1 MQLPFVL
8 VGINCISGLWGGWA
22 IRAVRTTVVFP
33 SVQWFV
39 WIHWDELFKTRDRE
53 KTATNKRA
61 TAWVG
66 KFRHGWWRKDKIDW
80 NLLEIT
86 TSQLS
91 NFWFLSC
98 AFRWLCGRFRSS
110 LRSRIGI
117 ASKTQMSTADLM
129 MSNSRWFWDLKT
141 FWKNCLCC
149 RLRASDSNIVKP
161 KAIRKSNCWPTR
173 KLQPYSLTPSSCQ
186 RCNNP
191 KPRHQ
196 QWGSK
201 LL

>member
-8 VGINCISGLWGGWA
+8 VGINCISGIWGGWA

-117 ASKTQMSTADLM
+117 ASKKQMST
-129 MSNSRWFWDLKT
+129 RWCPILDGFETWRHSEKTVFVVIFMPLTRT
-141 FWKNCLCC
+141 FWN
-149 RLRASDSNIVKP
+149 RR
-161 KAIRKSNCWPTR
+161 
-173 KLQPYSLTPSSCQ
+173 Q
-186 RCNNP
+186 
-191 KPRHQ
+191 
-196 QWGSK
+196 
-201 LL
+201 